1 MGIRAAGSER
11 DVEPYAG
18 TDFSNFV
25 SGIPDRVAAF
35 LFCFRYFASAKYNK
49 ICFCTRLIRIFVIR
63 RTGVDPFG
71 DILTIRGRS
80 VALSVTHFRKIYD
93 LQ

>member
-1 MGIRAAGSER
+1 MGIRVAGSER
-11 DVEPYAG
+11 DVEPDVG
-18 TDFSNFV
+18 TDFSNIV
-25 SGIPDRVAAF
+25 SVIPDRVAVF
-35 LFCFRYFASAKYNK
+35 YFVLDTSPRQNANK

>member
-25 SGIPDRVAAF
+25 SGIPDRVAVF
-35 LFCFRYFASAKYNK
+35 YFVLDTSLRQNANK

-63 RTGVDPFG
+63 MGGRRSFRRCF
-71 DILTIRGRS
+71 TIRGRS
-80 VALSVTHFRKIYD
+80 AALSVTHFRKIYD